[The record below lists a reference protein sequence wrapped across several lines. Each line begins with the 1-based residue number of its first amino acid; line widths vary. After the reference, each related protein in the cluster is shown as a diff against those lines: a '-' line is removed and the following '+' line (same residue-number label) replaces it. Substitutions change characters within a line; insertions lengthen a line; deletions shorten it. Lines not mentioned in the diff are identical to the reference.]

1 MVPPRSRPERLR
13 TVILCCAP
21 QETPIQLQ
29 MEEVVVMD
37 QFVVRMFE
45 GSEVILALN
54 DTSASSSDWLKQQD
68 AENVSNIRA
77 EAVIAL

>member
-1 MVPPRSRPERLR
+1 
-13 TVILCCAP
+13 
-21 QETPIQLQ
+21 
-29 MEEVVVMD
+29 MD